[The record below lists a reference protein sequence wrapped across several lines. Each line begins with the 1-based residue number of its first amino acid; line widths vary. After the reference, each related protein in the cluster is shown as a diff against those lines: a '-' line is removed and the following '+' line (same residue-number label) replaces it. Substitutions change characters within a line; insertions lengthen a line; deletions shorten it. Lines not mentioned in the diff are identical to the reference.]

1 MIEVVKITSY
11 RLKKNSLYDIII
23 SPKTNTQV
31 KTLTRWTSMYNKKYQ
46 ADRLGSIIFLKK
58 V

>member
-31 KTLTRWTSMYNKKYQ
+31 KTLTR
-46 ADRLGSIIFLKK
+46 
-58 V
+58 